1 MTDLQLF
8 DKYWNMAQQTGSTS
22 TRVEILKQA
31 VDLYKGKVLAS
42 AESEHW
48 IMLTASNY
56 DLRYTGVVNE
66 LLKTLEDAKDYQNLH
81 KYAAQ
86 SLAVAPGNVKAHYWL
101 IVAMFN
107 LGADEMADT
116 QLEAAKRA
124 LTDEE
129 YYELVE
135 ALKKAKITE
144 PSNLFRNEK
153 LSI

>member
-1 MTDLQLF
+1 ML
-8 DKYWNMAQQTGSTS
+8 MPGGRAG
-22 TRVEILKQA
+22 LKIGWLLLPGFCAIRQWFCFGIGI
-31 VDLYKGKVLAS
+31 VIR
-42 AESEHW
+42 W
-48 IMLTASNY
+48 IMLTASHY